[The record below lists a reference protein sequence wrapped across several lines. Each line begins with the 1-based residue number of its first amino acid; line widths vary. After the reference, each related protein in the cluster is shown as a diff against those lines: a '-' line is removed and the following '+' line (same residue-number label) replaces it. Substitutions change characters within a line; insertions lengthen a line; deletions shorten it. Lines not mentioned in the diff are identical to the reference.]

1 MRGGDRGGNGSS
13 EQGRGGE
20 GRRQGRKGGGCLI
33 VVLLLDCVEHELIC
47 VLIKS
52 GKLTGT

>member
-13 EQGRGGE
+13 E
-20 GRRQGRKGGGCLI
+20 QGRKGGGCLI